1 MHDSL
6 RRMIGAAGI
15 LLGIALAFWIFFGA
29 PNGWSGDMRYVRF
42 AIGLCAY
49 GLIHGGVTWIFPD
62 RPGDSEPSARDGKTA

>member
-1 MHDSL
+1 
-6 RRMIGAAGI
+6 MIGAAGI

-29 PNGWSGDMRYVRF
+29 PNSWSGDMRYVRF

-62 RPGDSEPSARDGKTA
+62 DPEDSESSAPAGKAA